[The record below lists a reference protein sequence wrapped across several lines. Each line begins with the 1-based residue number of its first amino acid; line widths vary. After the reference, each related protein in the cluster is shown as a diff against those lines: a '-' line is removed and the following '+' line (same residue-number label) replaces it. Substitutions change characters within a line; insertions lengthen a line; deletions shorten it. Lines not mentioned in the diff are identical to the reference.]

1 MELQNFYEDLRKR
14 GIGRIKLVNKN
25 RNRMFVLLIKIPND
39 FFFQGEAKMNISL
52 VSAFEHPDH
61 IYVIKTSL
69 NKYGDTV
76 YCRYFDH
83 QREVIG
89 PPFETVVFPEF
100 TTLCPRRKGAKY
112 ISLTDAPTI
121 LGFKI
126 SSSHYFSTCLA
137 PLYGTEPK
145 WLLLSEFF
153 EHYKIQGVTYFYVY
167 INKLDEYS
175 RTLLDDYVRSG
186 EAEVVILRDR
196 FERDGKSWQLPGLQV
211 GVIGF
216 LESSSCSEDE

>member
-1 MELQNFYEDLRKR
+1 
-14 GIGRIKLVNKN
+14 
-25 RNRMFVLLIKIPND
+25 
-39 FFFQGEAKMNISL
+39 QGEAKMNISL

-112 ISLTDAPTI
+112 ISLTDAPTSTYDFPVPI
-121 LGFKI
+121 ADRTQNVTA
-126 SSSHYFSTCLA
+126 HYFSTCLA

-153 EHYKIQGVTYFYVY
+153 EHYKIQASFLFIQGVTYFYVY

-216 LESSSCSEDE
+216 L